1 MRAFLYVFLLASVI
15 LFVIAESPN
24 PDPSEKED
32 DVTATSKL
40 NAVQDMAVSSLYAR
54 VGGAPQQTLS
64 PNGQA
69 GECYTCIGCN
79 TITATTPVKTCPLSS
94 DYRKQNKCVVYEEK
108 YAQNDMKWV
117 IRGCASERN
126 TCDEIRDAYKYPI
139 GGTTLVSCRDCE
151 GNRCNKSSISH
162 ALSDM
167 TIIFFVIIT
176 SLLTKTLSS

>member
-108 YAQNDMKWV
+108 YAHGEMLTHV
-117 IRGCASERN
+117 RGCASQRG
-126 TCDEIRDAYKYPI
+126 TCDELKRVYQFNPDSVQ
-139 GGTTLVSCRDCE
+139 LLSCSECE
-151 GNRCNKSSISH
+151 GDRCNKTSLSCS
-162 ALSDM
+162 LSDF
-167 TIIFFVIIT
+167 TISLFIIVIP
-176 SLLTKTLSS
+176 LLKKYILS